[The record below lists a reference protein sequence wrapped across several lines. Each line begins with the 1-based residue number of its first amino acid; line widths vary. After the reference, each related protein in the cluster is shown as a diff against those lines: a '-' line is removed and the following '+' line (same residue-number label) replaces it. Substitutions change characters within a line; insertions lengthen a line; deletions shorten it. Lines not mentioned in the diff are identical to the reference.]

1 VSLHP
6 EPIRPVPEHTVRVA
20 RAAFP
25 RGDNTYMRMRD
36 EMGVIWEDEDFTP
49 LFPTRGQPALAP
61 WRLALVTVMQFAEN
75 LSDRQAA
82 NAVRAR
88 IDWKYA
94 LSLELT
100 DPGFDF
106 SVLSEFRSRLVEGAG
121 EQLLLEKMLS
131 RFKERGWV
139 KARGSQRTDSTHVLA
154 AVRALNRLELVGETL
169 RAALNALAVVAPEW
183 LAELAPSDW
192 FERYSRPVDEYRLP
206 KGIAARKEYAEI
218 IGADGMKLLS
228 AVDAVNGEDASSSP
242 NSLKKLPELPAVL
255 LLRRIWEDQYHIAD
269 GEARWREAKDLP
281 PAGSRSGSPYD
292 PDARFGNKR
301 SITWTGYKLHLT
313 ETCGED
319 EPHIITRVETTQAH
333 LSDVDQTRRIHEDLA
348 RRGLLPEEH
357 VADAGFVDG
366 ELLVKSQA
374 EYGVELVGPVRPNVG
389 WQARV
394 EGGYDLTR
402 FEVDW
407 EAEKVICP
415 EGQTS
420 NSWSPKVDKWGN
432 KAIQVKFSRTACG
445 KCESRA
451 LCTRARG
458 EARTLTLRSK
468 EEHEII
474 QSVRARQ
481 GTAEWKEGYD
491 KRAGVEGSFSQS
503 DRICGLRRARY
514 RGLAKVRLEH
524 VTTAAALNV
533 VRTVQW
539 LRGVPHAKTR
549 TSRFAAL
556 KTSPSLC

>member
-1 VSLHP
+1 
-6 EPIRPVPEHTVRVA
+6 
-20 RAAFP
+20 
-25 RGDNTYMRMRD
+25 M
-36 EMGVIWEDEDFTP
+36 
-49 LFPTRGQPALAP
+49 
-61 WRLALVTVMQFAEN
+61 
-75 LSDRQAA
+75 
-82 NAVRAR
+82 
-88 IDWKYA
+88 
-94 LSLELT
+94 
-100 DPGFDF
+100 
-106 SVLSEFRSRLVEGAG
+106 
-121 EQLLLEKMLS
+121 
-131 RFKERGWV
+131 
-139 KARGSQRTDSTHVLA
+139 
-154 AVRALNRLELVGETL
+154 
-169 RAALNALAVVAPEW
+169 
-183 LAELAPSDW
+183 
-192 FERYSRPVDEYRLP
+192 DEYRLP
-206 KGIAARKEYAEI
+206 KGIAGRKEYAEI

-228 AVDAVNGEDASSSP
+228 AVDAVDGEDAA
-242 NSLKKLPELPAVL
+242 NSLKELPELPAVA
-255 LLRRIWEDQYHIAD
+255 LLRRIWEDQYHTGD
-269 GEARWREAKDLP
+269 GEVRWREAKELP
-281 PAGSRSGSPYD
+281 PAGSRCGSPYD

-313 ETCGED
+313 ETCDED
-319 EPHIITRVETTQAH
+319 EPHIITRVETTRAH

-366 ELLVKSQA
+366 ELLVKSQT
-374 EYGVELVGPVRPNVG
+374 EYGVDLLGPVRPNVG

-402 FEVDW
+402 FDVDW

-432 KAIQVKFSRTACG
+432 SAIQVKFSRTACG
-445 KCESRA
+445 KCESRT

-474 QSVRARQ
+474 QLVRARQ
-481 GTAEWKEGYD
+481 STPEWKEDYD
-491 KRAGVEGSFSQS
+491 KRAGVEGSFSQA

-514 RGLAKVRLEH
+514 RGLAKARLEH

-533 VRTVQW
+533 ARTVQW

-556 KTSPSLC
+556 KTSPSPC